1 MKYRLHFHNSQ
12 SGGHSIALSLA
23 AVTLFLI
30 SSVSA
35 FAQQASFATNPQG
48 QIHNQTVG
56 QSIEQ
61 NTPSQMTP
69 PNSAVSG
76 ATALGG
82 LMQNVVA
89 NSSHQRQVTN
99 LNSDCGHLIELLL
112 ANKFR
117 QNTFQN
123 GAELA
128 PGLALG
134 SPWQQRLGDLEL
146 LSVYGD
152 GTIDPR
158 NGPVFEVALRNNSQ
172 EVLENVTVSAV
183 AVLGQIHGQSPTT
196 VLSIGRI
203 EAAESISIRIQLAA
217 SSMVMG
223 PVGTPVMPF
232 ETLVV
237 AIDSFDELVESN
249 ELNNV
254 SILRRSEIPILP
266 LAVVVPASLVLNQH
280 SALLT
285 QPPAGPSIAVP
296 EETKP
301 VSPLDAIDPDMLG
314 EEMPTTN

>member
-1 MKYRLHFHNSQ
+1 M
-12 SGGHSIALSLA
+12 
-23 AVTLFLI
+23 FLI

-35 FAQQASFATNPQG
+35 FAHQGSFATNPQA

-56 QSIEQ
+56 QSAEQ

-82 LMQNVVA
+82 LMQNVA
-89 NSSHQRQVTN
+89 TNGSQQRQVTN
-99 LNSDCGHLIELLL
+99 LNSNCGHVIELLL
-112 ANKFR
+112 ANKLR

-123 GAELA
+123 GLELA
-128 PGLALG
+128 PGLVLG

-172 EVLENVTVSAV
+172 AVLENVTISAV
-183 AVLGQIHGQSPTT
+183 AVLGQIHEQSPTS

-203 EAAESISIRIQLAA
+203 EATETISIRIRLPA

-223 PVGTPVMPF
+223 PVGTPVIPF

-237 AIDSFDELVESN
+237 TIDSFDELVESN
-249 ELNNV
+249 ELNNISV
-254 SILRRSEIPILP
+254 LRRSEIPMIP
-266 LAVVVPASLVLNQH
+266 IAVVAPASLVMNQQ
-280 SALLT
+280 SPLLT

-296 EETKP
+296 EETTP
-301 VSPLDAIDPDMLG
+301 VSPLDAIDPDKLG